1 MSLWPWLE
9 EHNPETVSDFIS
21 RIYVRNVDLVIAL
34 DPSLHSDMRD
44 FESGRS
50 KGRAMGV
57 GV

>member
-34 DPSLHSDMRD
+34 DPSLHPILEISNQVEARVV
-44 FESGRS
+44 
-50 KGRAMGV
+50 GV